1 MTLKGEVCFVIKQPF
16 YLLQRQ
22 YSTVSRRVESN
33 LEKLLR
39 KWGLKLLNYKG
50 LFLRLMPGINP
61 WWIDLMFYRYLSAS
75 CIPIGRAFGAV
86 YMRCDNRLAY
96 FSTSYMAKYYHV
108 EGVKVLESDI
118 KKIGELRA
126 LTKEEVD
133 KLRDRLADVSVDFRE
148 FIKFGIY
155 GSEPIYLLKLGDIDL
170 FLAKVEVDFNT
181 NVPVIPL
188 LIKIEVDAAT
198 PTNEVLQFVSVRYA
212 LRENGALE
220 LGEIIRGSLAEQM
233 QKTRRTIVGET
244 LETLDEKYLAMDGLL
259 RGLEEVILNG
269 IKALAI
275 TLLY

>member
-1 MTLKGEVCFVIKQPF
+1 M
-16 YLLQRQ
+16 
-22 YSTVSRRVESN
+22 
-33 LEKLLR
+33 
-39 KWGLKLLNYKG
+39 
-50 LFLRLMPGINP
+50 
-61 WWIDLMFYRYLSAS
+61 
-75 CIPIGRAFGAV
+75 PIGKALDAV
-86 YMRCDNRLAY
+86 YMRCGNRLAY
-96 FSTSYMAKYYHV
+96 FNRSYMIHYYYV

-118 KKIGELRA
+118 KKMNELKA

-133 KLRDRLADVSVDFRE
+133 ELRDRLADASVDFKE

-188 LIKIEVDAAT
+188 FIKIWVDAAT

-220 LGEIIRGSLAEQM
+220 LGEIIRGSLAERM
-233 QKTRRTIVGET
+233 QETRRTIVGEA
-244 LETLDEKYLAMDGLL
+244 LEALDEKYLAIDGLL
-259 RGLEEVILNG
+259 RGLEEVVLNG
-269 IKALAI
+269 IKALVI